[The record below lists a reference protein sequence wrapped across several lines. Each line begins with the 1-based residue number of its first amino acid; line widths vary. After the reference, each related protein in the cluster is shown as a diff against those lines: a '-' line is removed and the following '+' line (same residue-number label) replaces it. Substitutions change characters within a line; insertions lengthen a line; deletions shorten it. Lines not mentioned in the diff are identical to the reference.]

1 MTERQVQPSK
11 NMEYQ
16 VHQFKAMGSPCA
28 FCVYHSSS
36 SVIQNAL
43 QLAEEEVLRLEKK
56 YSRFIKDSVLSSIN
70 EKAGVASVQVDAET
84 AGLIN
89 YAAQCYALSD
99 GLFDI
104 TSGVFRQIWDFKSSK
119 LPSLMAIEHTLK
131 KVGFHKLNWDGQTLY
146 LPKHMEID
154 LGGVVKEYAAD
165 CARQILFNNG
175 IQHGLVDLGGDM
187 AVVGEKPDQTPWL
200 IGIRD
205 PNNPAKA
212 IVNIPLMQGAIATSG
227 HYERFM
233 MINGKRY
240 CHIINPK
247 TGWPVEYCATVS
259 VASSQCLVSGS
270 LATIAMLKEEQAQ
283 NWLTEQEAVFFVQ
296 NSQGQCFGS
305 LA

>member
-1 MTERQVQPSK
+1 MQPSK

-16 VHQFKAMGSPCA
+16 VYQFKAMGSPCA
-28 FCVYHSSS
+28 FCVYHLSYN
-36 SVIQNAL
+36 VIQNAL
-43 QLAEEEVLRLEKK
+43 QLAQEEVHRLEKK
-56 YSRFIKDSVLSSIN
+56 YSRFLNHSVLSNIN
-70 EKAGVASVQVDAET
+70 EQAGVAPVKVDGET

-89 YAAQCYALSD
+89 YAAQCFELSD

-104 TSGVFRQIWDFKSSK
+104 TSGVFRQIWDFKSPK
-119 LPSLMAIEHTLK
+119 LPSSVAIKNTLRN
-131 KVGFHKLNWDGQTLY
+131 VGFNKLNWDGQTLY
-146 LPKHMEID
+146 IPKNMEID

-165 CARQILFNNG
+165 CARQVLLNNG

-187 AVVGEKPDQTPWL
+187 AVVGEKPDQSPWV

-205 PNNPAKA
+205 PSNPAKA
-212 IVNIPLMQGAIATSG
+212 IVSIPLMQGAIATSG

-247 TGWPVEYCATVS
+247 TGWPAEYCATVS
-259 VASSQCLVSGS
+259 VTSPQCLVSGS
-270 LATIAMLKEEQAQ
+270 LATIAMLKEEKAQ
-283 NWLTEQEAVFFVQ
+283 NWLKEQEAVFFVQ